1 MGCINCRFHL
11 IERLFNWLN
20 INNIPN
26 SEKSILE
33 DLKTIGIINED

>member
-1 MGCINCRFHL
+1 MNCFSALLMRF
-11 IERLFNWLN
+11 LFWLN
-20 INNIPN
+20 MENIPD

>member
-1 MGCINCRFHL
+1 MGC
-11 IERLFNWLN
+11 IERLFNWIN
-20 INNIPN
+20 ITNMPN